1 MNALN
6 RRGVRGAF
14 ALLLLASVLTVFR
27 DDARGQ
33 AKPAQVTNPGSA
45 QVTNPGSAQVTNQGS
60 AQVTNP
66 GSAQVTNPGNAQVT
80 NPGNAQVTNQP
91 NPQVTNQPK
100 ARGAGNGEPPKSES
114 GDCTIRRLPCA
125 TRCDASIPVPRP
137 KSLPSPPSTS
147 TLSRPATSTLS
158 PPPSPP
164 WPGLLSTP
172 SYRKCVIDQCGRV
185 EESCI
190 EVLWQDRSKKS
201 EEERA
206 KK

>member
-14 ALLLLASVLTVFR
+14 ALLLLASVLTGFR

-45 QVTNPGSAQVTNQGS
+45 QVTNPGSAQVT
-60 AQVTNP
+60 TP

-125 TRCDASIPVPRP
+125 TRCDAS
-137 KSLPSPPSTS
+137 
-147 TLSRPATSTLS
+147 
-158 PPPSPP
+158 
-164 WPGLLSTP
+164 
-172 SYRKCVIDQCGRV
+172 
-185 EESCI
+185 
-190 EVLWQDRSKKS
+190 
-201 EEERA
+201 
-206 KK
+206 